1 MPLVRYLTHRL
12 VLLSLLVSLGI
23 AGLLAR
29 NLWVV
34 HENALASAELANRNL
49 SHTLA
54 VGLQW
59 VLAEV
64 DHDILQVRNVLHH
77 RDHKTW
83 DMHAV
88 LALSGSELLVLD
100 EYGDGVRDMVSGKST
115 QPLGQRDFF
124 QALLQAPQAGV
135 AAVAI
140 GSPQVLLENG
150 PQVLPIA
157 RAWYGKN
164 GHFAGAVVAS
174 VPIARLEQWLSGM
187 EMGAGSAINIIRRD
201 GQVLLR
207 FPQTDAPLRS
217 LAGSTNFQRYI
228 AQPVGVFVAP
238 SVRDGITRI
247 HSFEHVAQMP
257 LLVNVVQSKTT
268 VLHSWGNPPLN
279 HCSEK

>member
-1 MPLVRYLTHRL
+1 MSLVRYLTHRL

-64 DHDILQVRNVLHH
+64 DHDIFQVRNVLHH

-100 EYGDGVRDMVSGKST
+100 EYGDGVRDMVLGKST
-115 QPLGQRDFF
+115 QPLGPGVPARTGRAGINHQRLGRFHAVLVAPGNKGLA
-124 QALLQAPQAGV
+124 QA
-135 AAVAI
+135 
-140 GSPQVLLENG
+140 VL
-150 PQVLPIA
+150 V
-157 RAWYGKN
+157 
-164 GHFAGAVVAS
+164 F
-174 VPIARLEQWLSGM
+174 
-187 EMGAGSAINIIRRD
+187 
-201 GQVLLR
+201 
-207 FPQTDAPLRS
+207 
-217 LAGSTNFQRYI
+217 
-228 AQPVGVFVAP
+228 PVGDIGQFL
-238 SVRDGITRI
+238 G
-247 HSFEHVAQMP
+247 
-257 LLVNVVQSKTT
+257 
-268 VLHSWGNPPLN
+268 
-279 HCSEK
+279 

>member
-64 DHDILQVRNVLHH
+64 DHDILQVRNVLQH

-100 EYGDGVRDMVSGKST
+100 EYGDGVRDMVLGKST

-124 QALLQAPQAGV
+124 QALLQAPRPAWRRSPL
-135 AAVAI
+135 AA
-140 GSPQVLLENG
+140 P
-150 PQVLPIA
+150 
-157 RAWYGKN
+157 R
-164 GHFAGAVVAS
+164 HFWKMA
-174 VPIARLEQWLSGM
+174 P
-187 EMGAGSAINIIRRD
+187 
-201 GQVLLR
+201 R
-207 FPQTDAPLRS
+207 FCPLRG
-217 LAGSTNFQRYI
+217 LGMARMAILPGRWWP
-228 AQPVGVFVAP
+228 AC
-238 SVRDGITRI
+238 R
-247 HSFEHVAQMP
+247 
-257 LLVNVVQSKTT
+257 
-268 VLHSWGNPPLN
+268 
-279 HCSEK
+279 